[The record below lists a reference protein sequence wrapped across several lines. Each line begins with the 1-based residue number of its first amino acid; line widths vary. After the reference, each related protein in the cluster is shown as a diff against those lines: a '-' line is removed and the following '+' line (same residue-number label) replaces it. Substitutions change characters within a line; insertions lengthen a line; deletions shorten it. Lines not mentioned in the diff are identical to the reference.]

1 MGRKRGYEIL
11 ILLTYIAMSGVC
23 IYLQF
28 FSENQT
34 GSLSNLIVNVTMLV
48 LVGAILT
55 SSCFGGLLPVASIT
69 ADLIRVTEKIDEDA
83 KNSHDYLWTKYG
95 KEKEELFRDKRLVNL
110 YRDYKVELER
120 ITRNEKTYYRCDIGD
135 YIGYDLID
143 SVIRRERMNQVAGV
157 MTGLG
162 ILGTFV
168 GLSLGLQNFNTGTTA
183 EITGSIEPLM
193 NGIKVAFHTS
203 IYGMVFSLVF
213 NYVYKKRLDEA
224 DNAVTQ
230 FQSSFKKYVL
240 PDTAIDGTN
249 RMMELQMKQTQAIL
263 NLSDAI
269 TTSFPQQLRDILEP
283 EFETFDATLDKFA
296 RMSTRN
302 QMEQLERVVDAFVK
316 ELNNSMGSSFSNLS
330 KVINQSLYIQENN
343 EEKIKKVY
351 IQNAAACESLTK
363 VAQQMKDVADTLE
376 KYVKDVH
383 TLEEQIKEE
392 STVIKK
398 ALGEQ

>member
-1 MGRKRGYEIL
+1 MSRKRGYEIL

-28 FSENQT
+28 FYKNQA

-55 SSCFGGLLPVASIT
+55 SSCLGSLLPVASIT

-95 KEKEELFRDKRLVNL
+95 REKEELFRDFRLL
-110 YRDYKVELER
+110 SCYRDYQVELER
-120 ITRNEKTYYRCDIGD
+120 ITRNEKTYYRCDIED

-143 SVIRRERMNQVAGV
+143 SVIHRERTNQVAGV

-168 GLSLGLQNFNTGTTA
+168 GLSLGLQSFNTGTTA

-213 NYVYKKRLDEA
+213 NYVYKRSLDEA
-224 DNAVTQ
+224 ENAVTQ
-230 FQSSFKKYVL
+230 FLSSFKKYVL
-240 PDTAIDGTN
+240 PDTDIDGTN

-263 NLSDAI
+263 NLSDAM
-269 TTSFPQQLRDILEP
+269 TNTLPQQLRDILEP
-283 EFETFDATLDKFA
+283 EFEHFDSTLDKFA

-302 QMEQLERVVDAFVK
+302 QMEQLERVVDAFVA
-316 ELNNSMGSSFSNLS
+316 ELNNSMSSSFSNLS

-383 TLEEQIKEE
+383 TLEANIKAE
-392 STVIKK
+392 SDLLKK
-398 ALGEQ
+398 VLGE